1 MGRFMESIG
10 VLLLLGALAFVGFGI
25 VAVLFLEYL
34 SG

>member
-1 MGRFMESIG
+1 MGKFMESVG
-10 VLLLLGALAFVGFGI
+10 VLLFLGALAFVGFGI

>member
-10 VLLLLGALAFVGFGI
+10 VVMLFGALAFVGFAL